1 MKTSGL
7 SINLLQCSF
16 LNRKQVIKSDA
27 EHKSPAMQ
35 GDNKWAGEVRESWR
49 QGSAKIKNKSQRE
62 ESNNPALSRSP
73 GWDVD
78 AEQQGVV
85 SQSAERR
92 FRFLGASSPVAG
104 GLEQQPGRG
113 AHVLSTCLFLSA
125 DFAENV
131 SLIFWD
137 VALTGFF
144 LFLFSFY
151 LPLQFLSVW
160 PQFFIFFNVF
170 LAKKFN

>member
-1 MKTSGL
+1 M
-7 SINLLQCSF
+7 
-16 LNRKQVIKSDA
+16 
-27 EHKSPAMQ
+27 
-35 GDNKWAGEVRESWR
+35 
-49 QGSAKIKNKSQRE
+49 
-62 ESNNPALSRSP
+62 
-73 GWDVD
+73 D

-113 AHVLSTCLFLSA
+113 VHVLSTCLFLSA

-131 SLIFWD
+131 SLIFWG
-137 VALTGFF
+137 VALTVFFFGFF
-144 LFLFSFY
+144 FY

>member
-1 MKTSGL
+1 M
-7 SINLLQCSF
+7 
-16 LNRKQVIKSDA
+16 
-27 EHKSPAMQ
+27 
-35 GDNKWAGEVRESWR
+35 
-49 QGSAKIKNKSQRE
+49 
-62 ESNNPALSRSP
+62 
-73 GWDVD
+73 D

-113 AHVLSTCLFLSA
+113 VHVLSTCLFLSA

-137 VALTGFF
+137 VALTVFFFFF
-144 LFLFSFY
+144 LSS
-151 LPLQFLSVW
+151 PSISVSLVTILHIFRC
-160 PQFFIFFNVF
+160 FFG
-170 LAKKFN
+170 KKI

>member
-1 MKTSGL
+1 M
-7 SINLLQCSF
+7 
-16 LNRKQVIKSDA
+16 
-27 EHKSPAMQ
+27 
-35 GDNKWAGEVRESWR
+35 
-49 QGSAKIKNKSQRE
+49 
-62 ESNNPALSRSP
+62 
-73 GWDVD
+73 D

-104 GLEQQPGRG
+104 VLEQQPGRG
-113 AHVLSTCLFLSA
+113 AHVLSTCLYLSA

-131 SLIFWD
+131 SLIFWG
-137 VALTGFF
+137 VALTVFFF
-144 LFLFSFY
+144 LVFFSFY

>member
-49 QGSAKIKNKSQRE
+49 QGRAKIKNKSQRE
-62 ESNNPALSRSP
+62 ESNNPALSHSP

-131 SLIFWD
+131 SLIFWG
-137 VALTGFF
+137 VALTVFFFGFF
-144 LFLFSFY
+144 F
-151 LPLQFLSVW
+151 FLSSPPISVSLATILHIF
-160 PQFFIFFNVF
+160 QCFFG
-170 LAKKFN
+170 KKI